1 MLHVT
6 YETAAPLFETA
17 LRRFRSKE
25 AIIGVV
31 GLGYVGLPL
40 CLAFAKAGARVIGF
54 DTNAEKTESI
64 NEGKSYLRHVH
75 EAEVKNATE
84 SLMLTA
90 TSDLSRLSEPDA
102 LLICVPTPLSPQLE
116 PDLDIVRDTTSTIAK
131 HLRKGQLVVLESTTY
146 PGTTSEILLPILEN
160 DGLRCGHD
168 FWLGF
173 SPEREDPGNPDWETT
188 TIPKVVGADDPQS
201 RALITALYDIFSKAV
216 VEVSSS
222 SAAEAVKL
230 TENIF
235 RAVNIGLI
243 NELKVVYEAMGVD
256 IWEVI
261 EAAKSKP
268 FGFMPFY
275 PGPGIGGHC
284 IPVDPHYLSWKAR
297 EYNLRTRFIELASQI
312 NDSMPDRVVNK
323 LAVQLDMRTGKGLS
337 VSRIL
342 VIGVAYKKNID
353 DARESPSLRILSL
366 LQSRKASIDYYDPY
380 IPNVLID
387 GFEFESVAWD
397 PTLLREYDAMIIV
410 TDHDEIDF
418 EVLASTGCLIID
430 TRNACSRARALGNV
444 MPA

>member
-1 MLHVT
+1 MG
-6 YETAAPLFETA
+6 YESHDPLFETVI
-17 LRRFRSKE
+17 RRFRSKE
-25 AIIGVV
+25 ATIGVV

-54 DTNAEKTESI
+54 DTNAAKTSSV
-64 NEGKSYLRHVH
+64 NEGKSYLRHVP
-75 EAEVKNATE
+75 EEEVKNATE
-84 SLMLTA
+84 NLGLTA
-90 TSDLSRLSEPDA
+90 TPDLSRLSEPDA

-116 PDLDIVRDTTSTIAK
+116 PDLNIVRETTRAIAGK
-131 HLRKGQLVVLESTTY
+131 LRKGQLVVLESTTY
-146 PGTTSEILLPILEN
+146 PGTTSEVLRPILESH
-160 DGLRCGHD
+160 GLRCGQD

-201 RALITALYDIFSKAV
+201 RALVSALYNIFAKAV

-222 SAAEAVKL
+222 GAAEAVKL

-312 NDSMPDRVVNK
+312 NESMPERVVNK
-323 LAVQLDMRTGKGLS
+323 LATYLDMRTGKGLS
-337 VSRIL
+337 VSRVL

-366 LQSRKASIDYYDPY
+366 LQGRGAAIAYYDPY
-380 IPNVLID
+380 IPSVSI
-387 GFEFESVAWD
+387 GGVEVRSVAWD
-397 PTLLREYDAMIIV
+397 LDRLKEYDAMIIA

-418 EVLASTGCLIID
+418 ELLASTGCLIID
-430 TRNACSRARALGNV
+430 TRNACSGARAQGNV
-444 MPA
+444 MAA